1 MSIYYNEED
10 MSSDNFDNAG
20 SYNNGSAPNSPNTH
34 SASLFVYLMAAL
46 AGLMFGLDI
55 GVISGAQQFIQ
66 STFGINDRMIE
77 WIVSAMMAGAAV
89 GSLASGWLSRSLGR
103 KRSLILGG
111 ILFVIGSFLCAVAP
125 SAGALIGFRF
135 ILGLAIG
142 IASFTAPLYLAEV
155 TPEEIR
161 GSMVSTYQLMIT
173 IGILAAFLS
182 DLAFSH
188 GSSWRWMLGVIG
200 IPGVLFLIG
209 VITLPE
215 SPGWLMMRQR
225 TDDAKAVLQNLRG
238 DISQVKSE
246 MAEIAEQLRIPKRG
260 FQMFFGNRNFR
271 RSVGLG
277 VLLQSMQQLT
287 GMNVMMYYAPH
298 IFMAMGYSTTAQ
310 LWFTVI
316 VGLVNV
322 LATFIAIGF
331 VDKLGRKPI
340 FYIGFAVMTI
350 GMGVVGA
357 MMHLG
362 IATRA
367 ESLFAVAM
375 LLVFIVG
382 FAMSAGPL
390 IWIVCSEIQPL
401 QGRDF
406 GIACSTVTNW
416 IVNFIVGGTFLT
428 LLNKFGHA
436 STFWLFAGLNALFI
450 VFTFWLIPET
460 KGVTLEQIER
470 NLMKGFSLR
479 FIGQRYDK
487 QPIEEADTIN

>member
-1 MSIYYNEED
+1 MNPNNPDNNNNRSELDLQNAN
-10 MSSDNFDNAG
+10 SS
-20 SYNNGSAPNSPNTH
+20 SW
-34 SASLFVYLMAAL
+34 FVYIMAAL

-66 STFGINDRMIE
+66 STFGVNDRTIE
-77 WIVSAMMAGAAV
+77 WIVSAMMAGAAIGSV
-89 GSLASGWLSRSLGR
+89 GSGWLSKRLGR

-111 ILFVIGSFLCAVAP
+111 ILFVLGSFLCAIAP
-125 SAGALIGFRF
+125 SADSLIGFRF

-142 IASFTAPLYLAEV
+142 IASFTAPMYLAEV

-173 IGILAAFLS
+173 IGILVAFLS

-188 GSSWRWMLGVIG
+188 SGLWRWMLGVIG
-200 IPGVLFLIG
+200 IPGVLFLAG
-209 VITLPE
+209 VMTLPE
-215 SPGWLMMRQR
+215 SPRWLMMRQR
-225 TDDAKAVLQNLRG
+225 TDEAKAVLQRLRG
-238 DISQVKSE
+238 DASHVARE
-246 MAEIAEQLRIPKRG
+246 MAEIAEQLKTTQRG
-260 FQMFFGNRNFR
+260 FRMLIKNRNFR

-277 VLLQSMQQLT
+277 ILLQAVQQFT
-287 GMNVMMYYAPH
+287 GMNIVMYYAPH
-298 IFMAMGYSTTAQ
+298 IFKAMGYSTTAQ

-331 VDKLGRKPI
+331 VDKIGRKPI
-340 FYIGFAVMTI
+340 LYAGFAVMTI

-362 IATRA
+362 ITTQA
-367 ESLFAVAM
+367 EQLFTVAM

-390 IWIVCSEIQPL
+390 IWTLCSEIQPL

-406 GIACSTVTNW
+406 GIACSTFTNW
-416 IVNFIVGGTFLT
+416 VCNFIIGATFLT

-436 STFWLFAGLNALFI
+436 QTFWLFAGLNAFFLLI
-450 VFTFWLIPET
+450 TFWLVPET
-460 KGVTLEQIER
+460 KGISLEHIER
-470 NLMKGFSLR
+470 NLMRGLPLR
-479 FIGQRYDK
+479 YIGQHGK
-487 QPIEEADTIN
+487 QETEETVTTE